1 MKLGRLLEVAAELT
15 IFNICIDL
23 YSKDESMPYFI
34 TIHPYHPDEWYN
46 EAMVWIVISKKEDK
60 YHYNPVYGYEDF
72 PDRDDEA
79 LTTSTIAG
87 ERNAI
92 EALGISFD
100 SEDWYIDKF
109 AWEHI
114 NKDADKLMRLVEE
127 ARQAM
132 N

>member
-15 IFNICIDL
+15 IFNIEVNL
-23 YSKDESMPYFI
+23 YSRDESMPYVI
-34 TIHPYHPDEWYN
+34 TIHPYHPDEWYD
-46 EAMVWIVISKKEDK
+46 EAMVWIVICDKEDS
-60 YHYNPVYGYEDF
+60 NRWDPVYGDEEC
-72 PDRDDEA
+72 PAGDDEV

-87 ERNAI
+87 ERDAI
-92 EALGISFD
+92 EALGIGFD

-114 NKDADKLMRLVEE
+114 NKDADKLMGLVEE